1 MEDIT
6 SELIKQMKDYPIN
19 EKISELFNL
28 TDNKETLIKTR
39 QVIQDLKKE
48 PDLLS
53 NKLILRSLSYLF
65 FKHSEEGSKISV
77 RRLLSS
83 FFNSL
88 SKPTQSDLGDIFHN
102 LTLTKTGETILL
114 DTSSVVIR
122 QNVDILASL
131 LENFQLGEVC
141 VRRAVIPYTDYLVKA
156 HGHFLMLTRAALSP
170 VELNVAM
177 HHCLVTEQLL
187 NRMIQKCFDT
197 LLGKLEAQENGVQ
210 NTLRNLIITNIDIL
224 RNDNMLIDC
233 RCNAGITLTF
243 VLRLCCDNQLSN
255 LLVKMFDNGSHFIN
269 IQLPEWLKETK
280 IIDLNSRSLSSTSY
294 LCFLFGILSKLN
306 PEHLV
311 VEFSED
317 KYLLTD
323 VFLSETMQLVSKVT
337 NPASKVVLAK
347 LIYLWTMKA
356 NSLTETQIP
365 SPLQVR
371 LLGHSEDT
379 RLILDYIWT
388 SLDDSLD
395 AVRQNAKL
403 AFDQILKTHLKLV
416 TSLKTDN
423 SDSFISKLIQDVLDI
438 PWCKRGKYAPLTC
451 LVGSLG
457 TSRLLEA
464 CPNITERVILQLD
477 DHTLASYCGE
487 FYEKLFESHKKELG
501 EDRSPEWLTM
511 WVNPVI
517 EALCSGTKRTKTHI
531 LQYILPKLMSCS
543 NNILQYMIKYLS
555 NKGSQSKGTLGALIM
570 CLRRGRSMG
579 LLDDKQSDS
588 EMWCGV
594 VLVSVLKYALSSLDE
609 QIRLDAYSL
618 LCENKKTTEAIKPV
632 EFELVKF
639 FIPANLNN
647 QSPSFRQHVSAY
659 TKKFF
664 VRMKDSENSLIRQL
678 KKAKKETLILK
689 SNLEQY
695 KIFLVW
701 LQHHLFSSLYPGA
714 AFATRTSCLRML
726 GSMLDV
732 LQNDINDHSFSF
744 YADFNSSHVNTI
756 LECIADTFEE
766 NKIEA
771 LKIFQGYLKSAQE
784 PVLKNKQLKELFQTC
799 VELSVSTRPQD
810 STASAYLARCLLK
823 LEQTSVVID
832 AHKINLKVIAHCD
845 KIQLNTDCDRDGVR
859 YLKFLEM
866 MILSLQ
872 DQTEVAKK
880 GLIIAAA
887 NRPIYPT
894 IHCIRYVLKD
904 IKLNSYNSSKSWKKM
919 LEELIKSCLEVA
931 KVVSPVVQDSSPEGN
946 VPAEAIRGPGLNFD
960 AIIETEEDKQL
971 MLEAEESEKTVTLM
985 PEYLVVCCWRSIK
998 EVSLLLGEITHKADT
1013 YDPDGN
1019 DEGLLSFEQIEE
1031 IGDYF
1036 ITQLLAS
1043 KHRGAFELAYA
1054 GFIMMCERLWRS
1066 PISKLHQLPSQWLDK
1081 LLNDITRDDG
1091 NSGLCSTRRSA
1102 GIPFYA
1108 QALLTTEP
1116 LANEQ
1121 RCFNQTMK
1129 RLLELSVCKTSTSTT
1144 DNPPKVHALNIL
1156 RVLFKD
1162 NKLGDFV
1169 APYISAGLKAS
1180 ILGFK
1185 SKYWSV
1191 RNSSTLLLSALMVR
1205 IFGVKVS
1212 KDDSDLSRKNCLT
1225 GRAFFHRF
1233 PEVYNFL
1240 LTEFVEATSVPETR
1254 NALHLHPS
1262 LYPVLMVL
1270 GRLFPSAL
1278 EGTDT
1283 NLNLA
1288 AFVPLVIHCASSP
1301 VFKTRVMAA
1310 RAIQPL
1316 VEKDRLDSILLE
1328 LIHLLPTKPDAQ
1340 ISYSHTHGILLQI
1353 KFLLDS
1359 VLELSR
1365 SVQAIV
1371 AFKLTPILSQYTWI
1385 LSEDSKA
1392 PMVIEEAFEVF
1403 DRVLS
1408 LKTCSKETVC
1418 VNPVYETFCE
1428 HLTRAIKDDVS
1439 SWPGSDICKVTI
1451 SNLALKYLLIP
1462 VDREQNGGCVVLGRI
1477 SVYLHLLNS
1486 SSYEVRLA
1494 VLDRILSVLK
1504 WSRSNPGN
1512 NKNEVYPLFTLVS
1525 SSKDLLKHL
1534 LTMALFREWHFE
1546 CLSRVFEVL
1555 AQFPRCVEQINEL
1568 EIRMGDASEKTF
1580 TTTDVMS
1587 LSLSRLESE
1596 RRDSVKCS
1604 IIKVTSRFGSLL
1616 YKLMADVPDKIIL
1629 LYKNWFSLLREY
1641 SATEQDGDLQ
1651 LAVAEVILEN
1661 TETLLLDPLNII
1673 KYLSI
1678 TDIWHILFNLLQED
1692 DLDVKEVASQVIN
1705 KIDPSLQ
1712 GDLQPACALHK
1723 LLEKMVEKFWRIS
1736 PEKVLMTLIGLLVG
1750 VEEEDDD
1757 LLSEE
1762 RLFDKGEMNTY
1773 RDNLNFFRLVS
1784 KTLKKT
1790 IEMFSKRENCSVSA
1804 QGCGDSSE
1812 HGDSLEA
1819 LKRSLVGAAIDF
1831 SSRLC
1836 KYKAWSLSTPF
1847 KDSATYSRTVTELSK
1862 ALLFLNCCEGSV
1874 VAQDPHLQQLRET
1887 SQSILNTSC
1896 VNYCIA
1902 NIIT

>member
-6 SELIKQMKDYPIN
+6 SELIKQIPDYPIN
-19 EKISELFNL
+19 EKISELFNV

-39 QVIQDLKKE
+39 LVIQDLKKE

-88 SKPTQSDLGDIFHN
+88 TKPTQSDLGDIIYN
-102 LTLTKTGETILL
+102 LTLTKTGEKILL
-114 DTSSVVIR
+114 DTPSVVIR

-131 LENFQLGEVC
+131 LENFQLGEDC

-197 LLGKLEAQENGVQ
+197 LLSKLEAQENGVQ
-210 NTLRNLIITNIDIL
+210 KTIHDLIITNIDIL

-243 VLRLCCDNQLSN
+243 VLRLCCDDQLSN
-255 LLVKMFDNGSHFIN
+255 LLVKMFAACNGSHSIN
-269 IQLPEWLKETK
+269 IQLPQWLKETR
-280 IIDLNSRSLSSTSY
+280 IIDLNSQSLSSTSY
-294 LCFLFGILSKLN
+294 LCYLFGILSMLN

-311 VEFSED
+311 VEFSDD

-347 LIYLWTMKA
+347 LIYLWTMRA
-356 NSLTETQIP
+356 NSLTESLI
-365 SPLQVR
+365 SSNLQVR

-403 AFDQILKTHLKLV
+403 AFDQILKTHLKLINGR
-416 TSLKTDN
+416 KTDN
-423 SDSFISKLIQDVLDI
+423 HDSFVSKLIQDVLDI

-464 CPNITERVILQLD
+464 CPDITERVISQLD

-501 EDRSPEWLTM
+501 DKHSSEWLTM

-632 EFELVKF
+632 EFELFKF

-664 VRMKDSENSLIRQL
+664 VRMKDSENSLLRQV
-678 KKAKKETLILK
+678 KKAKKEEETLNLK

-701 LQHHLFSSLYPGA
+701 LQRHLFSSLYPGA

-726 GSMLDV
+726 ASMLDV
-732 LQNDINDHSFSF
+732 LQNDVNDHSFSF
-744 YADFNSSHVNTI
+744 YADFKSSHVYTI

-771 LKIFQGYLKSAQE
+771 LKIFQGYLKSVQE
-784 PVLKNKQLKELFQTC
+784 PVLKNEQLKELFQTC

-810 STASAYLARCLLK
+810 STASAYLARCLLQ
-823 LEQTSVVID
+823 LEETSVVID
-832 AHKINLKVIAHCD
+832 AHKINLKMIAHCD
-845 KIQLNTDCDRDGVR
+845 KIELNADCDRDGVR

-919 LEELIKSCLEVA
+919 LEELMKSCLEVA
-931 KVVSPVVQDSSPEGN
+931 TVVSPVVQDSSPEGN

-1013 YDPDGN
+1013 YDPEGN
-1019 DEGLLSFEQIEE
+1019 NEGLLSFEQIEE
-1031 IGDYF
+1031 IGSYF

-1066 PISKLHQLPSQWLDK
+1066 PISKLHQLPGQWLDK

-1129 RLLELSVCKTSTSTT
+1129 RLLELSVCETSTSTT
-1144 DNPPKVHALNIL
+1144 NNPPKVHALNIL

-1233 PEVYNFL
+1233 PEAYNFL
-1240 LTEFVEATSVPETR
+1240 LTEFVEATSVPE
-1254 NALHLHPS
+1254 AHDELHLHPS

-1340 ISYSHTHGILLQI
+1340 ISYSHIHGILLQI

-1365 SVQAIV
+1365 SVQTNV
-1371 AFKLTPILSQYTWI
+1371 AFKMTTVLPQYMWI
-1385 LSEDSKA
+1385 LSEDNKA
-1392 PMVIEEAFEVF
+1392 PMVLEEAFEVF

-1408 LKTCSKETVC
+1408 LKTCSEENVC

-1428 HLTRAIKDDVS
+1428 HLTRAIKDDIS

-1451 SNLALKYLLIP
+1451 SNLALKYLLKP
-1462 VDREQNGGCVVLGRI
+1462 EGDQKAGCVVLERI
-1477 SVYLHLLNS
+1477 SVYLHLLYS

-1494 VLDRILSVLK
+1494 VLERILSVLK
-1504 WSRSNPGN
+1504 WSTSNT
-1512 NKNEVYPLFTLVS
+1512 KNEVYPLFTLVS

-1546 CLSRVFEVL
+1546 CLTRVFEVL
-1555 AQFPRCVEQINEL
+1555 ALFPRCVEQITEL
-1568 EIRMGDASEKTF
+1568 EIRMDDASEKTF

-1587 LSLSRLESE
+1587 LSLSKLESE
-1596 RRDSVKCS
+1596 RRDSVKCA
-1604 IIKVTSRFGSLL
+1604 IIKFTSRFGCHL
-1616 YKLMADVPDKIIL
+1616 YTLMTDVPDKIIL
-1629 LYKNWFSLLREY
+1629 IYKNWFSLLREY

-1661 TETLLLDPLNII
+1661 TATLLLDPLNIN
-1673 KYLSI
+1673 KYLSV
-1678 TDIWHILFNLLQED
+1678 TDIWQILFNLLQED

-1712 GDLQPACALHK
+1712 GDLQPACALDK
-1723 LLEKMVEKFWRIS
+1723 LLQKMVEKFWSIS
-1736 PEKVLMTLIGLLVG
+1736 PEKVLMTLLGLLLD
-1750 VEEEDDD
+1750 VEEEDDE
-1757 LLSEE
+1757 LLAEE
-1762 RLFDKGEMNTY
+1762 RLFDRGEMNTY
-1773 RDNLNFFRLVS
+1773 RDNLNFLRLVS

-1790 IEMFSKRENCSVSA
+1790 IEMFSKPKNSSVST

-1812 HGDSLEA
+1812 HGASLET

-1831 SSRLC
+1831 SARLC
-1836 KYKAWSLSTPF
+1836 KCQSWSLSTPF
-1847 KDSATYSRTVTELSK
+1847 KDSNAYSRTVTELSK
-1862 ALLFLNCCEGSV
+1862 ALLFLNCCEDSM
-1874 VAQDPHLQQLRET
+1874 VAHDPNLQQLRET

-1896 VNYCIA
+1896 VNYCVA
-1902 NIIT
+1902 NIAS